1 MCCNLPLLFL
11 SQMVKKKF
19 LIFFCDLAMM
29 MMKIDESK
37 LSNYFEFINAR
48 GFDFFWLSLF
58 TRYSPGL
65 YMIGRVRN
73 RIFFW
78 NPCFFQVWKRKFQS
92 QFCLRS
98 DTYEFKCF
106 SAKKQASDWLTYQAS
121 CFLSKILH
129 STN

>member
-73 RIFFW
+73 RNFLL
-78 NPCFFQVWKRKFQS
+78 KS
-92 QFCLRS
+92 ML
-98 DTYEFKCF
+98 F
-106 SAKKQASDWLTYQAS
+106 SGLKDEINSPKPWRVLETT
-121 CFLSKILH
+121 FLLLLLLSSFSLLPM
-129 STN
+129 SLF